1 MRNALSAT
9 VLLASCL
16 SLASRL
22 APAEIPAFFVDS
34 VVALGQNISPG
45 SGQPPQWQTEAS
57 GFLYGYAVDN
67 ETDVTK
73 HNYQPYLVT
82 NRHVLAGR
90 TSISVKVN
98 AERES
103 DPVREIVVNLTDEH
117 GASIVISHPDPSIDV
132 SVIKVSGP
140 FLRAEHLKANFFAND
155 KHAADRAKMKE
166 LGTSIGDGLFVLGF
180 PMGISGTL
188 VRNYVIARRGSIA
201 RISDVLDGSSKTFLI
216 DAFVFPGNSG
226 GPVVSAVD
234 ITAIEGTK
242 PQTAA
247 YLIGMV
253 KGYVPY
259 DDVAVSQQTGRPRM
273 VSEENS
279 GLAEVIPVDFI
290 NETIE
295 FDRRL
300 HGQAPSPPAVPHVQE

>member
-1 MRNALSAT
+1 MIVAT
-9 VLLASCL
+9 ILLAGCL
-16 SLASRL
+16 SFASGL
-22 APAEIPAFFVDS
+22 APSEIPSFFIDT
-34 VVALGQNISPG
+34 VVALGQNISPAP
-45 SGQPPQWQTEAS
+45 GQPPQWRTEAS
-57 GFLYGYAVDN
+57 GFLYGYAIDS
-67 ETDVTK
+67 ETDMTK

-82 NRHVLAGR
+82 NRHVFTGR
-90 TSISVKVN
+90 TSISVKIN
-98 AERES
+98 ADQESMPTREF
-103 DPVREIVVNLTDEH
+103 VMNLTDEH
-117 GASIVISHPDPSIDV
+117 GVSLIVSHPDPSVDV
-132 SVIKVSGP
+132 SVIKMNGP
-140 FLRAEHLKANFFAND
+140 FLRSQHLKVEFFAND
-155 KHAADRAKMKE
+155 KHVADRAKMKD

-188 VRNYVIARRGSIA
+188 VRDYVIARRGSIA

-242 PQTAA
+242 PQTTA

-253 KGYVPY
+253 KGYLPY
-259 DDVAVSQQTGRPRM
+259 DEVAVSQQTGRPRM

-300 HGQAPSPPAVPHVQE
+300 HAQLPSPPAVPHVQE

>member
-1 MRNALSAT
+1 MYGTLPT
-9 VLLASCL
+9 VTLLASCL
-16 SLASRL
+16 SLASGL
-22 APAEIPAFFVDS
+22 APAEIPPSFVDS

-45 SGQPPQWQTEAS
+45 PGQPPQWRTEAS
-57 GFLYGYAVDN
+57 GFLYGYSVDN

-73 HNYQPYLVT
+73 HHYQPYLVT

-90 TSISVKVN
+90 ANISVKVN

-117 GASIVISHPDPSIDV
+117 GASIVVSHPDPSVDV

-140 FLRAEHLKANFFAND
+140 FLKNEHLKSNFFSND
-155 KHAADRAKMKE
+155 KHVADRAKMKE

-201 RISDVLDGSSKTFLI
+201 RISDLLDGSSKTFLI

-259 DDVAVSQQTGRPRM
+259 DDIAISQQTGRPRM

-295 FDRRL
+295 FARRS
-300 HGQAPSPPAVPHVQE
+300 GPQPPPH

>member
-1 MRNALSAT
+1 MRSVVVAT
-9 VLLASCL
+9 ILLAACL
-16 SLASRL
+16 SFASGL
-22 APAEIPAFFVDS
+22 APAEIPAFFIDT
-34 VVALGQNISPG
+34 VVALGRNISPAP
-45 SGQPPQWQTEAS
+45 GQPPQWQTEAS

-98 AERES
+98 AERDS

-117 GASIVISHPDPSIDV
+117 GASIVVSHPDPSVDV

-140 FLRAEHLKANFFAND
+140 FLKNQHLKSDFFSND
-155 KHAADRAKMKE
+155 KHVADRTKMKE

-259 DDVAVSQQTGRPRM
+259 ADVAVSQQTGRPRM

-295 FDRRL
+295 FARRSAA
-300 HGQAPSPPAVPHVQE
+300 QPQPPH